1 MRSSRTGAGAAALLG
16 ALALLALPAAV
27 AATRVSGGLELL
39 RTLYVAVP
47 VDVVLALAGLGAER
61 RARYLR
67 ARRVSQGGT
76 GLARAARVL
85 VFLAVYVSITAALAL
100 GVYGLLRWAQH

>member
-16 ALALLALPAAV
+16 ALALITLPAAV
-27 AATRVSGGLELL
+27 AATRFSDRLELL

-47 VDVVLALAGLGAER
+47 VAVVLALAGLGAER
-61 RARYLR
+61 RARYRR
-67 ARRVSQGGT
+67 ARRVSPGGT
-76 GLARAARVL
+76 ALPRAARLL